1 VSTTPVPDVELD
13 EIDRRI
19 VAALAEDG
27 RLTNVELADRVG
39 LSPPPCLRRVRRLE
53 EAGVIL
59 GYRALVHPGVVGR
72 GLTVFASLRMRFHD
86 RELVGRI
93 EALICDLPGVTE
105 VHHLAGD
112 ADYLVRVEVA
122 DLAEY
127 DHFTRDVIT
136 RLPGIGHVTSHVV
149 LDTMLDLDR
158 GVGVRPA

>member
-1 VSTTPVPDVELD
+1 MSTTPVPDVELD

-39 LSPPPCLRRVRRLE
+39 LSPSPCLRRVRRLE

-86 RELVGRI
+86 RELAERLESMITGL
-93 EALICDLPGVTE
+93 EGVTE

-112 ADYLVRVEVA
+112 ADYLLRVEVA

-127 DHFTRDVIT
+127 DHFTRRVIT
-136 RLPGIGHVTSHVV
+136 QLPGIGHVTSHVV